1 MRPFIKMEWS
11 WTVWGVSEEMLSGY
25 NHNVSHGGQT
35 FHVQTE
41 DFGRE
46 KSYFLTQIFLGG
58 TLVAKERHFYQ
69 DLLGEIDPDPTTDPI
84 RARIRIFHKQMIE
97 KLVAGDYD
105 LQTSTAPSA
114 IAQENLTD
122 YRPSSLILSPEE
134 LEAFIMK
141 LFVRL
146 PI

>member
-1 MRPFIKMEWS
+1 
-11 WTVWGVSEEMLSGY
+11 MLSGY
-25 NHNVSHGGQT
+25 NHNVKHAGQT

-58 TLVAKERHFYQ
+58 TLVVKERHSYE
-69 DLLGEIDPDPTTDPI
+69 DLLSEADQDPMVDPI
-84 RARIRIFHKQMIE
+84 RIRIRTFHKQMIE
-97 KLVAGDYD
+97 KLMAGQYEVHA
-105 LQTSTAPSA
+105 SFSSAASA
-114 IAQENLTD
+114 IAQENVSD
-122 YRPSSLILSPEE
+122 YSAASLILSPEE

>member
-1 MRPFIKMEWS
+1 
-11 WTVWGVSEEMLSGY
+11 MLSGY
-25 NHNVSHGGQT
+25 NHNVKHAGQT

-58 TLVAKERHFYQ
+58 TLVAKERHSYE
-69 DLLGEIDPDPTTDPI
+69 DLLPDADQDPMADPI
-84 RARIRIFHKQMIE
+84 RIRIRTFHKQMIE
-97 KLVAGDYD
+97 KLMAGQYEIHA
-105 LQTSTAPSA
+105 SSSSSSAERA
-114 IAQENLTD
+114 IAQENVAD
-122 YRPSSLILSPEE
+122 YSAASLILSPEE
-134 LEAFIMK
+134 LEVFIMK

>member
-1 MRPFIKMEWS
+1 
-11 WTVWGVSEEMLSGY
+11 MLSGY
-25 NHNVSHGGQT
+25 NHNVKHAGQT

-58 TLVAKERHFYQ
+58 TLVAKERHSYE
-69 DLLGEIDPDPTTDPI
+69 DLLVETDQDPLADPI
-84 RARIRIFHKQMIE
+84 RIGLRTFHRQMIE
-97 KLVAGDYD
+97 KLIAGQYNVH
-105 LQTSTAPSA
+105 SSISSAASA
-114 IAQENLTD
+114 IAQENVVD
-122 YRPSSLILSPEE
+122 YSAASLILSPEE

>member
-1 MRPFIKMEWS
+1 
-11 WTVWGVSEEMLSGY
+11 MLSGY
-25 NHNVSHGGQT
+25 NHNVSHDGQT

-58 TLVAKERHFYQ
+58 TLVAKERHSYQ
-69 DLLGEIDPDPTTDPI
+69 DLVGETDPDPTKDPI

-97 KLVAGDYD
+97 KLVAGYYD
-105 LQTSTAPSA
+105 VRTSAAPSA

-122 YRPSSLILSPEE
+122 YHPSSLILSPEE